1 MLFIFLFALF
11 KWWLYYMN
19 IIIFLLLCILFIKN
33 SIMTWA
39 INEVVEGALT
49 NVTSLLGGPVGVVI
63 GTLLALT
70 IIWFIV
76 MYVKWLFRG
85 N

>member
-1 MLFIFLFALF
+1 
-11 KWWLYYMN
+11 
-19 IIIFLLLCILFIKN
+19 
-33 SIMTWA
+33 MTWA